1 MNVLPELPPVFLVLD
16 DSDGVRRL
24 VARAMDRLLPGAI
37 VVEASCNREAVDIL
51 SSRKV
56 SGMVEDFQRWGED
69 AIDLECTLMERH
81 LQRPQV
87 ILYTGTDLSLI
98 REAFQRRRLA
108 MVDRFAAIVP
118 KVDTDILCE
127 QVVAVF
133 APRDGTPEA
142 PLIRESINE

>member
-1 MNVLPELPPVFLVLD
+1 MDAPHDAPPVFLVLD
-16 DSDGVRRL
+16 D
-24 VARAMDRLLPGAI
+24 MDRVRHLVGRIFEHLFDGAI
-37 VVEASCNREAVDIL
+37 ILEASCNQEAVDIL

-69 AIDLECTLMERH
+69 AIDLECALMERH

-98 REAFQRRRLA
+98 REAFQRRRLT

-118 KVDTDILCE
+118 KVDMDILCE

-133 APRDGTPEA
+133 AGKEWNAGCSTSPGD
-142 PLIRESINE
+142 LQ

>member
-1 MNVLPELPPVFLVLD
+1 MDAPQDVPPVFLLLD
-16 DSDGVRRL
+16 DMDRIRHLVRRIFE
-24 VARAMDRLLPGAI
+24 RLFEGAI
-37 VVEASCNREAVDIL
+37 ILEASCNREAVDIL

-69 AIDLECTLMERH
+69 AIDLECALMERH
-81 LQRPQV
+81 LHRPQV

-98 REAFQRRRLA
+98 REAFQRRRLT

-127 QVVAVF
+127 QVIAVF
-133 APRDGTPEA
+133 AARDGTPEA